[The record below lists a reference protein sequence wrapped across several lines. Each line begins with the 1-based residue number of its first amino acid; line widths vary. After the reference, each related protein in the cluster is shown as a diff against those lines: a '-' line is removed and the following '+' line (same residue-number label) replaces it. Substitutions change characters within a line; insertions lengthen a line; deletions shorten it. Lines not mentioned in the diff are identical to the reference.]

1 MAVAGGI
8 EVPITLGGVREVR
21 QQIKQLRG
29 ELINATDPTEVARL
43 SENIGQLSDQLK
55 DANEKANV
63 FASGSKFEQA
73 GNALG
78 LMRSQIAS
86 LDFEGAGESASL
98 FANRIRAINPAEFGT
113 QIKGLIS
120 VVGNLGKAF
129 LSMGASLLM
138 NPIFLIAV
146 AIVAIIAAVGALLN
160 KLGILKP
167 ALKAIGAVFE
177 VIGDAINW
185 VIDKIKEFLDWLEI
199 SNFAEQEAAQK
210 AAEAAEKRADAW
222 VKFSEERTRVID
234 QQIRMDK
241 LDNKN
246 TTELELKKQWLIRQT
261 ALERIKALAAR
272 LKEKVTS
279 GEIDAEEIKELTKQ
293 YEEQKKI
300 IQQSKDDAA
309 YIRKQDA
316 KQRQEDEKKASE
328 TSIKNTQDEAKKRSD
343 ANKKYKEDR
352 LAAEREIQDLIIQA
366 MPEGEA
372 KERAAIEQ
380 KYARQIEDVKKNE
393 KYLKDERTKI
403 INLLNQEQQAE
414 LKAIDD
420 KKHQEELERKRQQQ
434 IELAKV
440 ESDEK
445 ANLMQQIE
453 AIENERENQ
462 LLREDKNNPNQVEI
476 NAVRDKYFTL
486 IEQAKKYGLDT
497 IAIEEQMNAEIAKIN
512 KDADAKELE
521 RKRNIA
527 DTALRITK
535 ESLSAA
541 ANIAE
546 AFAGKSKESQKRAF
560 KIQKASNI
568 ASATIDTYKSA
579 QSAFAS
585 AGNPILGAVFAA
597 IAVANGIANIKKI
610 ASTQFEGGGNAAP
623 TSTASSAT
631 ATPTAMQPTFSFQGS
646 GNNANSLNSQ
656 NDLSMITVKAVV
668 SESEVTSTQNQV
680 SKYENSAKL

>member
-29 ELINATDPTEVARL
+29 ELINATDPAEVARL
-43 SENIGQLSDQLK
+43 SDNIGQLSDKLK

-73 GNALG
+73 GNAIG
-78 LMRSQIAS
+78 LMKSQIAS
-86 LDFEGAGESASL
+86 LDFEGAGESAAL
-98 FANRIRAINPAEFGT
+98 FANRIKAINPAEFGT
-113 QIKGLIS
+113 QIKGLVS

-129 LSMGASLLM
+129 ISMGATLLM

-146 AIVAIIAAVGALLN
+146 AIAAIVAAIGVLLN
-160 KLGILKP
+160 KLGLLKP
-167 ALKAIGAVFE
+167 ILDAIGWVFE
-177 VIGDAINW
+177 KIGEAIDW
-185 VIDKIKEFLDWLEI
+185 VIQKIKDFLDWIGLT
-199 SNFAEQEAAQK
+199 NYAEQEAAQ
-210 AAEAAEKRADAW
+210 AAADAAEKKANAW
-222 VKFSEERTRVID
+222 ESFGKKRIAAID
-234 QQIRMDK
+234 QAIRMDQ
-241 LDNKN
+241 LDGKN
-246 TTELELKKQWLIRQT
+246 TTELELKKQFLIRQT
-261 ALERIKALAAR
+261 ARERIKALQ
-272 LKEKVTS
+272 LKYKAMVLS
-279 GEIDAEEIKELTKQ
+279 GDYDEEEIKKLKEDLAAQRDVVT
-293 YEEQKKI
+293 
-300 IQQSKDDAA
+300 QSINEGK
-309 YIRKQDA
+309 YIRKKDA
-316 KQRQEDEKKASE
+316 KERQEEEKKTSEASV
-328 TSIKNTQDEAKKRSD
+328 KNAQDEAKKRAD

-352 LAAEREIQDLIIQA
+352 IAVEREIQDLILQA

-445 ANLMQQIE
+445 ADLMQQIE
-453 AIENERENQ
+453 AIENAQENAT
-462 LLREDKNNPNQVEI
+462 LSAKDREI

-486 IEQAKKYGLDT
+486 IEEAKKYGLDT
-497 IAIEEQMNAEIAKIN
+497 TAIEKQMNDEIDKIKTDQAEKDKAAQKKLNEDRLNAVKGGLAAIGDLAEAWAGKDKARQKKAFQIN
-512 KDADAKELE
+512 KAM
-521 RKRNIA
+521 NIA
-527 DTALRITK
+527 T
-535 ESLSAA
+535 
-541 ANIAE
+541 
-546 AFAGKSKESQKRAF
+546 
-560 KIQKASNI
+560 
-568 ASATIDTYKSA
+568 ATIDTYKGA
-579 QSAFAS
+579 TAAYAS
-585 AGNPILGAVFAA
+585 AGGNPILGSIMAA
-597 IAVANGIANIKKI
+597 IVVASGLANIAKI
-610 ASTQFEGGGNAAP
+610 KATQFEGGGGAAP

-631 ATPTAMQPTFSFQGS
+631 ATPTAMQPTFNFQGS

>member
-29 ELINATDPTEVARL
+29 ELINATDPAEVARL
-43 SENIGQLSDQLK
+43 SDNIGQLSDKLK

-73 GNALG
+73 GNAIG
-78 LMRSQIAS
+78 LMKSQIAS
-86 LDFEGAGESASL
+86 LDFEGAGESAAL
-98 FANRIRAINPAEFGT
+98 FANRIKAINPAEFGT
-113 QIKGLIS
+113 QIKGLVS

-129 LSMGASLLM
+129 MSMGATLLM

-146 AIVAIIAAVGALLN
+146 AIAAIVAAIGVLLN
-160 KLGILKP
+160 KLGLLKP
-167 ALKAIGAVFE
+167 ILDAIGWVFE
-177 VIGDAINW
+177 KIGEAIDW
-185 VIDKIKEFLDWLEI
+185 VIQKIKDFLDWIGLT
-199 SNFAEQEAAQK
+199 NYAEQEAAQ
-210 AAEAAEKRADAW
+210 AAADAAEKKADAW
-222 VKFSEERTRVID
+222 ESFSKRRVTAID
-234 QQIRMDK
+234 QAIRMDQ
-241 LDNKN
+241 LDGKN
-246 TTELELKKQWLIRQT
+246 TTELELKKQFLIRQT
-261 ALERIKALAAR
+261 ARERIKALQ
-272 LKEKVTS
+272 LKYKAMVLS
-279 GEIDAEEIKELTKQ
+279 GDYDEEEIKKLKEDLAAQREIVT
-293 YEEQKKI
+293 
-300 IQQSKDDAA
+300 QSINEGK
-309 YIRKQDA
+309 YIRKKDA
-316 KQRQEDEKKASE
+316 KERQEEEKKTSEASV
-328 TSIKNTQDEAKKRSD
+328 KNAQDEAKKRAD

-352 LAAEREIQDLIIQA
+352 IAVEREIQDLILQA

-440 ESDEK
+440 ESEAK
-445 ANLMQQIE
+445 ADLMQQIE
-453 AIENERENQ
+453 AIENAQENAT
-462 LLREDKNNPNQVEI
+462 LSAKDREI

-486 IEQAKKYGLDT
+486 IEEAKKYGLDT
-497 IAIEEQMNAEIAKIN
+497 TAIEKQMNDEIDKIKTDQAEKDKAAQKKLNEDRLNAVKGGLAAIGDLAEAWAGKDKARQKKAFQIN
-512 KDADAKELE
+512 KAM
-521 RKRNIA
+521 NIA
-527 DTALRITK
+527 T
-535 ESLSAA
+535 
-541 ANIAE
+541 
-546 AFAGKSKESQKRAF
+546 
-560 KIQKASNI
+560 
-568 ASATIDTYKSA
+568 ATIDTYKGA
-579 QSAFAS
+579 TAAYAS
-585 AGNPILGAVFAA
+585 AGGNPILGSIMAA
-597 IAVANGIANIKKI
+597 IVVASGLANIAKI
-610 ASTQFEGGGNAAP
+610 KATQFEGGGNAAP

-631 ATPTAMQPTFSFQGS
+631 ATPTAMQPTFNFQGS

>member
-272 LKEKVTS
+272 LKEKITS
-279 GEIDAEEIKELTKQ
+279 GDIDAEEIKQLTKQ
-293 YEEQKKI
+293 YEDQKKI

-316 KQRQEDEKKASE
+316 KERQDDEKKASD
-328 TSIKNTQDEAKKRSD
+328 TSIKNAQDEAKKRTD
-343 ANKKYKEDR
+343 AYKKYKEDR
-352 LAAEREIQDLIIQA
+352 IAVEREIQDLIIA
-366 MPEGEA
+366 GIRDDEAREFAEREA
-372 KERAAIEQ
+372 KY
-380 KYARQIEDVKKNE
+380 KRQLEDIKKNE
-393 KYLKDERTKI
+393 KYTADERLKYT
-403 INLLNQEQQAE
+403 NLLTLNYNLQLAAE
-414 LKAIDD
+414 EDARR
-420 KKHQEELERKRQQQ
+420 QEELRKKK
-434 IELAKV
+434 EH
-440 ESDEK
+440 EDEK
-445 ANLMQQIE
+445 LRLEKEGDMASLDAAATNADAQYAIVEGSDKKETTRTKMTLQDKLRATQEGLSALANLAQTF
-453 AIENERENQ
+453 AG
-462 LLREDKNNPNQVEI
+462 KTV
-476 NAVRDKYFTL
+476 A
-486 IEQAKKYGLDT
+486 EQKK
-497 IAIEEQMNAEIAKIN
+497 AFK
-512 KDADAKELE
+512 
-521 RKRNIA
+521 
-527 DTALRITK
+527 ITK
-535 ESLSAA
+535 A
-541 ANIAE
+541 ANIA
-546 AFAGKSKESQKRAF
+546 
-560 KIQKASNI
+560 N
-568 ASATIDTYKSA
+568 ATIDTYKA
-579 QSAFAS
+579 ATTALATAPNAI
-585 AGNPILGAVFAA
+585 AGAIFAA

>member
-78 LMRSQIAS
+78 LMRGQIAS

-272 LKEKVTS
+272 LKEKITS
-279 GEIDAEEIKELTKQ
+279 GNIDAEEIKELTKQ

-316 KQRQEDEKKASE
+316 KQRQDDEKKASE
-328 TSIKNTQDEAKKRSD
+328 TSIKNTQDEAKKRAD

-352 LAAEREIQDLIIQA
+352 IAVEREIQDLIIQA

-420 KKHQEELERKRQQQ
+420 KKHEEELERKRQQQ

-453 AIENERENQ
+453 AIENAQ
-462 LLREDKNNPNQVEI
+462 EDATLSKQDREI

-486 IEQAKKYGLDT
+486 IEEAKKHGLDT
-497 IAIEEQMNAEIAKIN
+497 VAIEEQMNAEIAKIKTDQAEKDKAEQKKLNEDRLNAVKGGLVAIGSLAEAWAGKDKERQKKAFQIN
-512 KDADAKELE
+512 KAM
-521 RKRNIA
+521 NIA
-527 DTALRITK
+527 T
-535 ESLSAA
+535 
-541 ANIAE
+541 
-546 AFAGKSKESQKRAF
+546 
-560 KIQKASNI
+560 
-568 ASATIDTYKSA
+568 ATIDTYKGA
-579 QSAFAS
+579 TAAYAS
-585 AGNPILGAVFAA
+585 AGGNPILGSIMAA
-597 IAVANGIANIKKI
+597 IVVASGLANIAKI
-610 ASTQFEGGGNAAP
+610 KATQFEGGGTSAP

-631 ATPTAMQPTFSFQGS
+631 ATPTAMQPTFSFQGG

>member
-43 SENIGQLSDQLK
+43 SDNIGQLSDKLK

-73 GNALG
+73 GNAIG
-78 LMRSQIAS
+78 LMKSQIAS
-86 LDFEGAGESASL
+86 LDFEGAGESAAL
-98 FANRIRAINPAEFGT
+98 FANRIKAINPAEFGT
-113 QIKGLIS
+113 QIKGLVS

-129 LSMGASLLM
+129 ISMGATILM
-138 NPIFLIAV
+138 NPIFLIAAAV
-146 AIVAIIAAVGALLN
+146 AAIIAAVAALLN
-160 KLGILKP
+160 KLGLLKP
-167 ALKAIGAVFE
+167 ILNAIGDVFRA
-177 VIGDAINW
+177 IGEAIDW
-185 VIDKIKEFLDWLEI
+185 VIQKIKDFLDWLELT
-199 SNFAEQEAAQK
+199 NYAEQDAAAA

-222 VKFSEERTRVID
+222 EKFGESRTKVLN
-234 QQIRMDK
+234 QQIRMDE
-241 LDNKN
+241 LDGKN
-246 TTELELKKQWLIRQT
+246 TTDLELKKQFLIRQT
-261 ALERIKALAAR
+261 AKERAKAIEARIKEMLISGDVDKEE
-272 LKEKVTS
+272 LKKL
-279 GEIDAEEIKELTKQ
+279 GEQRKEQLN
-293 YEEQKKI
+293 I
-300 IQQSKDDAA
+300 IQQTKDDAA
-309 YIRKQDA
+309 YIRKKDA
-316 KQRQEDEKKASE
+316 KEREEDEKKTSE
-328 TSIKNTQDEAKKRSD
+328 TSIKNTQDEAKKRAD

-352 LAAEREIQDLIIQA
+352 IAVEREIQDLILQA

-420 KKHQEELERKRQQQ
+420 KKHQEELERKRQQK

-453 AIENERENQ
+453 AIENAQENAT
-462 LLREDKNNPNQVEI
+462 LSAKDREI
-476 NAVRDKYFTL
+476 NAVREKYFTL

-497 IAIEEQMNAEIAKIN
+497 IAIEEQMNAEIAKIKTDQAEKDKAAQKKLNEDRLNAVKGGLVAIGSLAEAWAGKDKERQKKAFQIN
-512 KDADAKELE
+512 KAM
-521 RKRNIA
+521 NIA
-527 DTALRITK
+527 T
-535 ESLSAA
+535 
-541 ANIAE
+541 
-546 AFAGKSKESQKRAF
+546 
-560 KIQKASNI
+560 
-568 ASATIDTYKSA
+568 ATIDTYKGA
-579 QSAFAS
+579 TAAFAS
-585 AGNPILGAVFAA
+585 AGNPILGAVMAA
-597 IAVANGIANIKKI
+597 IVVASGLANIAKI
-610 ASTQFEGGGNAAP
+610 KATQFEGGGNAAP